1 MHLSMHTALRSAST
15 PTVREAGRVS
25 IRLWMVAVCISSTSP
40 LNVSSYAELP
50 PFP

>member
-1 MHLSMHTALRSAST
+1 MHTALRSASA
-15 PTVREAGRVS
+15 PTVRQGRKGLD
-25 IRLWMVAVCISSTSP
+25 RLWMVAVCISSASP